1 MPDPKL
7 KVAVLFRGPTRP
19 DVSSV
24 VARVSEFMQQLDSV
38 SNIEVTTYLATW
50 RQWKDVAASELLAM
64 DLFDNVLMQTQPSDA
79 QIQRATLIKTVPSG
93 QVIRAV
99 YNMYYQVKTALDI
112 IRTADDYHYII
123 NTRTDMV
130 MQLGQHL
137 PQWFDSGAYTAP
149 HVPGV
154 FAPHAP
160 HIPAAEMFMCD
171 QFGIA
176 PAAMMHAA
184 WDYGS
189 IADLGRR
196 IEAVQLPEQVL
207 ENMIVERG
215 IPVKSPAFAAWQLD
229 PRRNA

>member
-1 MPDPKL
+1 MSDAKI

-24 VARVSEFMQQLDSV
+24 VARVNEFMQQLDAV

-50 RQWKDVAASELLAM
+50 RKWKAVDASQLLAL
-64 DLFDNVLMQTQPSDA
+64 DLFDNVIMLSQPSDA
-79 QIQRATLIKTVPSG
+79 QIERATLIKTVPSG

-112 IRTADDYHYII
+112 IRTADDYQYIV

-130 MQLGQHL
+130 MQLGEHL
-137 PQWFDSGAYTAP
+137 PQWFDVAAYTAP

-160 HIPAAEMFMCD
+160 HIPAEDMFMCD

-176 PAAMMHAA
+176 PALMMCAA

-207 ENMIVERG
+207 ENMIAERG
-215 IPVKSPAFAAWQLD
+215 IPVKAPPFLAWQLD
-229 PRRNA
+229 SRRNS